1 MQDVFSIKEPQLLA
15 GSGVNVNIKTILE
28 MNWKKKL

>member
-1 MQDVFSIKEPQLLA
+1 MQDVFSIKEPPLA
-15 GSGVNVNIKTILE
+15 ASGVNVNIKTILE